1 MKKIPAIFTNKY
13 LLAIIFFVSWMLFF
27 DQKDFFY
34 TLSKKN
40 EYNSLKEKKQF
51 YVHEIAKAKQE
62 LQDFQ
67 SNAVAIEK
75 FARERYM
82 LKKDGEDVYIIEDT
96 LTTKR

>member
-1 MKKIPAIFTNKY
+1 MKKLTAIFTNKY
-13 LLAIIFFVSWMLFF
+13 LLAIIFFVFWMLFF
-27 DQKDFFY
+27 DQKDFFS

>member
-27 DQKDFFY
+27 DQKDFFS

-40 EYNSLKEKKQF
+40 EYNSLKEKKLF